1 MDIGE
6 KIKEYRTSLKM
17 TQADFAYR
25 LGVTGA
31 SVSAYENG
39 TRLPSYEILVKISNI
54 LGVSIDDLLGKQN
67 SGAITVDISS
77 LTPMQRNIIQ
87 DLIKE
92 FERSNKIE
100 LDFFFFFMSAN
111 FNYQVRERKK
121 HTKISEE

>member
-25 LGVTGA
+25 LGITGA

-100 LDFFFFFMSAN
+100 LDFSKSSMSAN